1 MNIASDGF
9 KIGESRLGI
18 NSYVGSSEVMSCP
31 RVIPEKGKTRACR
44 IDFRH
49 VIDSLVKKPGE
60 FCHATLRNDI
70 LPDDEWRRLWRRLCN
85 HLEPDMAG
93 RLMVHALKLA
103 AGYDDISVVAKGME
117 QMLNTPGN
125 VDLHRLMRFLGI
137 KEKALPVVNVIQHN
151 LSSYEQLLRGKG
163 GSQ

>member
-1 MNIASDGF
+1 
-9 KIGESRLGI
+9 
-18 NSYVGSSEVMSCP
+18 
-31 RVIPEKGKTRACR
+31 
-44 IDFRH
+44 
-49 VIDSLVKKPGE
+49 
-60 FCHATLRNDI
+60 
-70 LPDDEWRRLWRRLCN
+70 CN